1 MPIAPQPSTP
11 IAFGDACGLIAA
23 ALEIRADV
31 VRELT
36 QAADFPTAL
45 RRLRKA
51 MQAHMWSGAGRHANL
66 APIVSA
72 YDARTTDEGF
82 HVLRDWDGRADS
94 VLADTI
100 PVDVLNYLIAQR
112 EGEAPDPTAIAIL
125 VDYYFFYLLVLLSV
139 RIWDDDDADENL
151 DRLGDLL
158 ACVQGPGGSGHRFVG
173 DAATLLLLA
182 GSHYELSDRGYDSL
196 LDKIRTLAP
205 RHRVAVAL
213 GHAAS
218 LGSHLRFGFEATYGR
233 DVGAMRAD
241 NRPDYPWLCFAL
253 LVLVRELASDPLLD
267 GPAHKREPLIEAIL
281 NGLSADPSAFLSAEV
296 PAVLVACVSERRE
309 LREALCD
316 RRQLLLAEAE
326 RHRPGDRA
334 YSPFALFF
342 NFSHNVVKGT
352 VVDALL
358 WGERRTTSLN
368 DLLTAAQEVTSEAAA
383 KQGLAET
390 LMAYARAHPHTI
402 RGRATP
408 VVVYDPASGR
418 QAFGAALRALANA
431 R

>member
-1 MPIAPQPSTP
+1 M
-11 IAFGDACGLIAA
+11 G
-23 ALEIRADV
+23 IRLDV
-31 VRELT
+31 VEEL
-36 QAADFPTAL
+36 APSADFPSAL
-45 RRLRKA
+45 RRLRTA
-51 MQAHMWSGAGRHANL
+51 MQTHTWNGVGRHANL
-66 APIVSA
+66 GRIVSA
-72 YDARTTDEGF
+72 YDARTTAEGF
-82 HVLRDWDGRADS
+82 HVLRDWDGRAGS

-100 PVDVLNYLIAQR
+100 PVDVLDYLLAQR

-125 VDYYFFYLLVLLSV
+125 VDYYFFYLLVLLSM
-139 RIWDDDDADENL
+139 RIWDDGDADENL

-158 ACVQGPGGSGHRFVG
+158 ARVQGPGGSGHRFVD

-182 GSHYELSDRGYDSL
+182 GSHYELSERAYDGL
-196 LDKIRTLAP
+196 LDRVRTLAP

-218 LGSHLRFGFEATYGR
+218 LASHLRFGLEATYGR

-241 NRPDYPWLCFAL
+241 NLPDYPWLCFAL
-253 LVLVRELASDPLLD
+253 LVVVRELASEPREGSAQSRELLV
-267 GPAHKREPLIEAIL
+267 EAIL
-281 NGLSADPSAFLSAEV
+281 NGLSADPGAFLSPEV
-296 PAVLVACVSERRE
+296 PGVLAACASERHE
-309 LREALCD
+309 LRQALCD

-326 RHRPGDRA
+326 RHRPRDGV

-358 WGERRTTSLN
+358 WGERRTVSLN
-368 DLLTAAQEVTSEAAA
+368 DLLSAGLGEVGEGAA
-383 KQGLAET
+383 KHALAQT
-390 LMAYARAHPHTI
+390 LTTYARAHPHTI

-408 VVVYDPASGR
+408 VIIYDPASGR
-418 QAFGAALRALANA
+418 QAFGAALRALTSA